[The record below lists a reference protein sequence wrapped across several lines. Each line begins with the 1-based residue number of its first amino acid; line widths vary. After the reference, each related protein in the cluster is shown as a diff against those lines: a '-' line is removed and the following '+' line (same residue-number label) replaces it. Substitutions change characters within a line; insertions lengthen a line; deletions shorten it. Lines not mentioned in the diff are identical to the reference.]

1 MDKRDTLWRNFY
13 HYSAPGYDLWIP
25 IWSRIWGFRDA
36 VERRKMVAHLKLQP
50 GFRVLEVSIGTGRNA
65 PFIYEKVG
73 PSGRIVGL
81 DLAPG
86 MLRRCRR
93 QLRRWGIE
101 PLLVEGNGTHLPFA
115 SNTFDAVLHFGAINE
130 FTDKRAAVDEMLR
143 VARPGACV
151 VIGDEGLHPATRQKL
166 RGKLLLRVSPFYKH
180 VPPLEDIPPGVQDL
194 GLSWFR
200 GDACYLL
207 AFRKP

>member
-1 MDKRDTLWRNFY
+1 MDRRDVLWRRFY
-13 HYSAPGYDLWIP
+13 HLSAPYYDLWIP
-25 IWSRIWGFRDA
+25 VWSRIWGFRDA
-36 VERRKMVAHLKLQP
+36 VERRKMVAHLKLRP
-50 GFRVLEVSIGTGRNA
+50 GFRVLEVSIGTGRNV
-65 PFIYEKVG
+65 PFIREQVG

-101 PLLVEGNGTHLPFA
+101 PFLVEGNGTKLPFA

-151 VIGDEGLHPATRQKL
+151 VIGDEGLHPQTRQSL

-180 VPPLEDIPPGVQDL
+180 VPPLEDIPPDVQDL